1 MDGAASGRSEV
12 RFTRRITTWPTPTA
26 LWAGSGLLLVL
37 AAVYLAEN
45 AVSGRLGDLVDSA
58 QPLGL
63 AYQTRYHLILAL
75 VSAYTLAVGLAS
87 LGAAARDL
95 EALRPVM
102 PDRDG
107 PLSRLAERLTPGP
120 REMMPAALAGGIFGL
135 AIDHL
140 PSLLGLLDLAFPVR
154 LWSAGLM
161 FLLFG
166 LLGVQ
171 ALVSMR
177 HSRVLYEVGRHHVSG
192 SLVDPSPLTP
202 FARAGLRGSALWF
215 GGSALASLLFV
226 GSSAGWI
233 VALVLTVTIGL
244 GVASLLLPSRGIHL
258 RIRERKR
265 EELARVRAAIARGG
279 TALFSGS
286 DGSADAG
293 RLPALI
299 AYEARIEAVREWPFD
314 TPTLGRFLLF
324 LLIPLASWIG
334 GALVERFVDAAL
346 G

>member
-1 MDGAASGRSEV
+1 
-12 RFTRRITTWPTPTA
+12 
-26 LWAGSGLLLVL
+26 
-37 AAVYLAEN
+37 
-45 AVSGRLGDLVDSA
+45 
-58 QPLGL
+58 
-63 AYQTRYHLILAL
+63 
-75 VSAYTLAVGLAS
+75 
-87 LGAAARDL
+87 
-95 EALRPVM
+95 M
-102 PDRDG
+102 PGHDG
-107 PLSRLAERLTPGP
+107 PWRRLAERLTPGP
-120 REMMPAALAGGIFGL
+120 RELIPAALAGGILGL
-135 AIDHL
+135 GIDRL
-140 PSLLGLLDLAFPVR
+140 PDLLGLWESAFPDR

-166 LLGVQ
+166 LLGVE
-171 ALVSMR
+171 ARVSMR
-177 HSRVLYEVGRHHVSG
+177 VSRVFYEAGRQHVSG
-192 SLVDPSPLTP
+192 SLVDPSSLTP
-202 FARAGLRGSALWF
+202 FARVGLRGSALWF

-226 GSSAGWI
+226 GASAGWI

-244 GVASLLLPSRGIHL
+244 GVASLLVPSRGVHL

-279 TALFSGS
+279 TALFPGS
-286 DGSADAG
+286 DGSDDPG

-314 TPTLGRFLLF
+314 TPTVGRFLLF